1 MATKKA
7 SSATKMGSGSSKPD
21 LKQFLGEI
29 EKRAYD
35 IYLER
40 QKTGKPG
47 DDMSDWL
54 QAEKEVKAKYSI

>member
-1 MATKKA
+1 MPRKATSKVKTGGGA
-7 SSATKMGSGSSKPD
+7 SKPD

-40 QKTGKPG
+40 QRMGKSG

-54 QAEKEVKAKYSI
+54 QAEKEIKAKYGI

>member
-7 SSATKMGSGSSKPD
+7 SSATKMGSSSSKPE

-54 QAEKEVKAKYSI
+54 QAEKEVKAKYGI